1 MLKRKMNT
9 KIEQIIG
16 SNTIIYINDEEHK
29 RLVVRVDEH
38 PTKYRIFINGVSFL
52 TDKKYFGKFPSWSLD
67 YREWIEN
74 YFYEKYPSLREDD
87 WASVIAVVY
96 ETIDRLGG
104 SWKYTEKLK
113 DGKWRYISMINY

>member
-9 KIEQIIG
+9 KIEQILG

-52 TDKKYFGKFPSWSLD
+52 TDKKYFGKFPTWRLD
-67 YREWIEN
+67 YREWREN
-74 YFYEKYPSLREDD
+74 YYYEKYPSLKEDD

-96 ETIDRLGG
+96 ETVDRLGG
-104 SWKYTEKLK
+104 NWKYTERLK

>member
-67 YREWIEN
+67 YREWREN
-74 YFYEKYPSLREDD
+74 YFYEKYPSLKEDD

-113 DGKWRYISMINY
+113 DGKWIYVSMINY

>member
-9 KIEQIIG
+9 KIEQILG

-52 TDKKYFGKFPSWSLD
+52 TDKKYFGKFPTWSLD
-67 YREWIEN
+67 YREWREN
-74 YFYEKYPSLREDD
+74 YYYEKYPSLKEDD

-96 ETIDRLGG
+96 ETVDRLGG
-104 SWKYTEKLK
+104 NWKYTERLK

>member
-9 KIEQIIG
+9 KIEQVIG

-67 YREWIEN
+67 YRVWREN
-74 YFYEKYPSLREDD
+74 YFYEKYPSLKEDD

-104 SWKYTEKLK
+104 SWKYTERLK

>member
-67 YREWIEN
+67 YREWREN
-74 YFYEKYPSLREDD
+74 YFYEKYPSLKEDD

-96 ETIDRLGG
+96 ETIDRIGG
-104 SWKYTEKLK
+104 SWKYTERLK
-113 DGKWRYISMINY
+113 DGKWRYVSMINY

>member
-67 YREWIEN
+67 YREWREN
-74 YFYEKYPSLREDD
+74 YFYEKYPSLKEDD

-113 DGKWRYISMINY
+113 DGKWRYVSMINY